1 MNFNLVNQNNFII
14 LKIKQVMAKF
24 GLYTNQGERITIT
37 EHKDMKEALEFHAKR
52 KQLPLDLFISM
63 FRVEKIEENET
74 RSIKN

>member
-1 MNFNLVNQNNFII
+1 
-14 LKIKQVMAKF
+14 MAKF

-52 KQLPLDLFISM
+52 KQLSLDLFISM

-74 RSIKN
+74 RSIKSKF

>member
-1 MNFNLVNQNNFII
+1 MV
-14 LKIKQVMAKF
+14 KF

-37 EHKDMKEALEFHAKR
+37 EHKDLKEALEFHAKR

>member
-1 MNFNLVNQNNFII
+1 
-14 LKIKQVMAKF
+14 MAKF

-37 EHKDMKEALEFHAKR
+37 EHKDLKEALNFHAKR
-52 KQLPLDLFISM
+52 KQSPLKLFISM

>member
-1 MNFNLVNQNNFII
+1 
-14 LKIKQVMAKF
+14 MAKF
-24 GLYTNQGERITIT
+24 ELYTNQGEKITTT

>member
-1 MNFNLVNQNNFII
+1 
-14 LKIKQVMAKF
+14 MAKF

-37 EHKDMKEALEFHAKR
+37 EHKDLKEALNFHAKR
-52 KQLPLDLFISM
+52 KQLPLKLFISM

>member
-1 MNFNLVNQNNFII
+1 
-14 LKIKQVMAKF
+14 MAKF

-63 FRVEKIEENET
+63 FVVKKIEENET

>member
-74 RSIKN
+74 RSIKS